1 MADHDEMPE
10 ALTPEPP
17 PTDPVAAGDG
27 VAESNQG
34 SARGIDKSLLLAR
47 MKEFAQKHLREQPV
61 QRVAEFEQALL
72 AEFPEAHG
80 LTEKLQ
86 SGRAANLN
94 LIDWVKADLT
104 RHGEIRYYGP
114 RGYRRLLVFLPCA
127 GSVRGEGLV
136 GLDDAERAIQGLVEF
151 LDF

>member
-17 PTDPVAAGDG
+17 PTNPVAADDG
-27 VAESNQG
+27 VAEPNQG
-34 SARGIDKSLLLAR
+34 AARGIDKSLLLAR
-47 MKEFAQKHLREQPV
+47 MKEFAQKCLLERPV
-61 QRVAEFEQALL
+61 QRVVDFEEMLIW
-72 AEFPEAHG
+72 EFPEARG
-80 LTEKLQ
+80 LSEKLQ
-86 SGRAANLN
+86 SGRATNLN

-114 RGYRRLLVFLPCA
+114 RGDRRLLVFLPSA

-136 GLDDAERAIQGLVEF
+136 GLDDAQRAIQGLVEF
-151 LDF
+151 LNL